1 MFFNGTTRPD
11 GVGVRVVLI
20 SPKKHILPYSFILV
34 NLCSNN
40 VAKYQVLIL
49 GLQMAIGMEI
59 KDFNVCGDS
68 QLVIN

>member
-1 MFFNGTTRPD
+1 MFFDGVARQD
-11 GVGVRVVLI
+11 SVGVGVVFV